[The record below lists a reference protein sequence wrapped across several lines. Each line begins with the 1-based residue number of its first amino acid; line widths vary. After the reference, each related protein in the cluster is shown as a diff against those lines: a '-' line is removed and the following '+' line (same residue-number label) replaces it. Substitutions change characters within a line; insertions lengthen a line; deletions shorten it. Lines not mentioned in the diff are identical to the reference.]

1 MRPAEVEIR
10 FFQTYYFA
18 NVVKNVL
25 GDQFAYIRH
34 LNDFYGDER
43 EFAFARPFPRFS
55 ALHAFLEFI
64 IDDLLSETSDI
75 DLPRR
80 KGQVEHFASA
90 PQGMIPNPM
99 MLPINEAFRYYG
111 IEHTS
116 FGEWLQDAGK
126 DFSEAEDDDV
136 YEYYGELR
144 LEGSF
149 QELLDRAV
157 DEVFYIL
164 FSNRSLLLNFNEMMS
179 RQIGGIDIDEV
190 PEEFVANFARSGVLF
205 RVAIPQWAKDAVY
218 FRDRGRCVFC
228 RCDLSGLITIG
239 SDKNFDH
246 VVPLAKG
253 GLNDVTNLQLLCDTC
268 NSKKGAGDALT
279 SDFYQAW
286 YDLQG
291 KS

>member
-1 MRPAEVEIR
+1 LSHSVSVYA
-10 FFQTYYFA
+10 TTFA
-18 NVVKNVL
+18 TSDTTICRNAAGSFGNWFGSISTAVL
-25 GDQFAYIRH
+25 LLLPLG
-34 LNDFYGDER
+34 
-43 EFAFARPFPRFS
+43 PFPLDLQLHPLVHNSRSRLYTATFRAQPNTSRCVSTSISRRVREIVECSGVGS
-55 ALHAFLEFI
+55 ASPIRTKLRSA
-64 IDDLLSETSDI
+64 SE
-75 DLPRR
+75 
-80 KGQVEHFASA
+80 SA
-90 PQGMIPNPM
+90 
-99 MLPINEAFRYYG
+99 
-111 IEHTS
+111 TS
-116 FGEWLQDAGK
+116 FGKWLQDAGK

-164 FSNRSLLLNFNEMMS
+164 FSNRSLLLNFSEMMS
-179 RQIGGIDIDEV
+179 RQIGVIDIDEV

-239 SDKNFDH
+239 SDKDFDH

-268 NSKKGAGDALT
+268 NSKKEAGDALT

-286 YDLQG
+286 YDLQR